1 MNSSRR
7 SSVVSESDRGG
18 YCRASAR
25 SRLCVDSAAPTKARG
40 NGKCNEDNSSGFGRS
55 FLPTVLQS
63 KKCPV
68 NCSARLFVP
77 FLMDKI
83 VARLRGLSSVLHPHM
98 NFPLRAFV
106 STDSRPPSNQKTLPA
121 ERRAWNGMDGRGRR
135 ASHKLAA
142 KQTKSIAGHSIR
154 DTGRF
159 LS

>member
-121 ERRAWNGMDGRGRR
+121 APGQGQPQIGR
-135 ASHKLAA
+135 KTD
-142 KQTKSIAGHSIR
+142 KEHSWA
-154 DTGRF
+154 
-159 LS
+159 